1 MIDQTKTMLYNNSNR
16 SLLEN
21 TNRIVMQKRIRNT
34 ENNNFMYKKTD
45 SVKQLGKLN
54 TEAERIKD
62 GLEKDDE
69 RSAIKG
75 NSKEVEEEK
84 KEDNIGING
93 SSERNNNNN
102 NTKGSTSGNSR
113 NVESTLEQNS
123 RLIEED
129 WKSIKGNNNN
139 TNTTMYYSSA

>member
-1 MIDQTKTMLYNNSNR
+1 MNDPTKTMLYNNSNR

-45 SVKQLGKLN
+45 SVKQLGNLN

-62 GLEKDDE
+62 GLEKEDE

-84 KEDNIGING
+84 KEDNSGING
-93 SSERNNNNN
+93 SSERNNN

-139 TNTTMYYSSA
+139 STTMYYSSA

>member
-84 KEDNIGING
+84 KEDNRGING
-93 SSERNNNNN
+93 SREGNNNN